1 VVIFA
6 FARASGIIMSRLL
19 EAHAAYVP
27 GASACVRACACA
39 RMCVCVCVCGLADD
53 DPGVCFIQLIIV

>member
-1 VVIFA
+1 MNALLYNPEVLASYCGDATGRVVIFA

-27 GASACVRACACA
+27 GASACA
-39 RMCVCVCVCGLADD
+39 RMCVCE
-53 DPGVCFIQLIIV
+53 